1 MRYIDWVKGVIDGS
15 IVPLTRVK
23 SYSQKPVNTVCD
35 TKNLTKRKPL
45 GKVCRF
51 PQGSSTKK
59 KGTTIP

>member
-35 TKNLTKRKPL
+35 TKNSAKRKPL

-51 PQGSSTKK
+51 PQGSSTNK
-59 KGTTIP
+59 KGTTTQ